1 MTTFRLKTA
10 EELRESITSQTQ
22 RNILKLYEEM
32 YRQIVREINRAGEN
46 LTKERLVMLQR
57 TIKSRIETI
66 NSAAQSE
73 IVSASNSVCEEV
85 VANKKDWLRQY
96 GLKETDL
103 EYAFAYVPNRVV
115 QTIAAGTIY
124 QEGWRLSSAIWG
136 ADKKVQD
143 AIDRIVSIGTAQG
156 KSTYDIAKD
165 IEKYVQPG
173 ARKMSRTISSWRYD
187 RNGNKIRDTFYFG
200 RVDYNAQ
207 RLARTMISHAYQQ
220 AFETV
225 NRNDP
230 FVEYY
235 IWHTSNFHGR
245 VCDICRARDG
255 QKFKKDELPL
265 DHPNGMCTFE
275 AYSPYTMKEIAQKI
289 GAWYESP
296 VGTYPEIDL
305 FAQDFGYRSKI

>member
-1 MTTFRLKTA
+1 MPGFRLKTA
-10 EELRESITSQTQ
+10 EELRESITTKTQ
-22 RNILKLYEEM
+22 KEILKLYNDM
-32 YRQIVREINRAGEN
+32 YKEIEKQIRSAGDN

-57 TIKSRIETI
+57 TIKSRISTI
-66 NSAAQSE
+66 NNNVRSE
-73 IVSASNSVCEEV
+73 IVNASSSVCEQV
-85 VANKKDWLRQY
+85 VSDKRGWLEKY
-96 GLKETDL
+96 GLKENDIQD
-103 EYAFAYVPNRVV
+103 AFAYVPNRVI
-115 QTIAAGTIY
+115 QSILQGTIY
-124 QEGWRLSSAIWG
+124 QDGWKLSSAIWG

-143 AIDRIVSIGTAQG
+143 AIDKIVSIGTAQG
-156 KSTYDIAKD
+156 KSAYEVAKD
-165 IEKYVQPG
+165 IEEYVQPG
-173 ARKMSRTISSWRYD
+173 ARKPSRTIRSWRYD

-265 DHPNGMCTFE
+265 DHPNGMCVFE
-275 AYSPYTMKEIAQKI
+275 AYSPYSMKQIAQRI
-289 GAWYESP
+289 GAWYDSP
-296 VGTYPEIDL
+296 SGTFSDIDL
-305 FAQDFGYRSKI
+305 FAKEFGYRG

>member
-1 MTTFRLKTA
+1 MPRFRLKTA
-10 EELRESITSQTQ
+10 EELRESITNKTQ
-22 RNILKLYEEM
+22 KEILKLYNGM
-32 YRQIVREINRAGEN
+32 YKEIERQIRSAGDN

-57 TIKSRIETI
+57 TIKSRITAI
-66 NSAAQSE
+66 NDSVRSE
-73 IVSASNSVCEEV
+73 IVSASSSVCEQV
-85 VANKKDWLRQY
+85 VLDKREWLEKY
-96 GLKETDL
+96 GLKENDIQD
-103 EYAFAYVPNRVV
+103 AFAYVPNRVV
-115 QTIAAGTIY
+115 QSILQGTIY
-124 QEGWRLSSAIWG
+124 QDDWKLSSAIWG

-143 AIDRIVSIGTAQG
+143 AIDKIVSIGTAQG
-156 KSTYDIAKD
+156 KSAYDIAKD
-165 IEKYVQPG
+165 IEEYVQPG
-173 ARKMSRTISSWRYD
+173 ARKPSRTISSWRYD

-225 NRNDP
+225 NKNDP

-275 AYSPYTMKEIAQKI
+275 AYSPYSMKQIAQKI
-289 GAWYESP
+289 GAWYDSP
-296 VGTYPEIDL
+296 SGTFPDIDL
-305 FAQDFGYRSKI
+305 FAKEFGYRG

>member
-1 MTTFRLKTA
+1 MPRFRLKTA
-10 EELRESITSQTQ
+10 EELRESITNKTQ
-22 RNILKLYEEM
+22 KEILKLYNGM
-32 YRQIVREINRAGEN
+32 YKEIEKQIRSAGDS
-46 LTKERLVMLQR
+46 LTKERLAMLQR
-57 TIKSRIETI
+57 TVKSRITAI
-66 NSAAQSE
+66 NDSVRSE
-73 IVSASNSVCEEV
+73 IISASSSVCEQV
-85 VANKKDWLRQY
+85 VSDKREWLEKY
-96 GLKETDL
+96 GLKENDIQN
-103 EYAFAYVPNRVV
+103 AFAYVPNRVI
-115 QTIAAGTIY
+115 QSILQGTIY
-124 QEGWRLSSAIWG
+124 QDDWKLSSAIWG

-143 AIDRIVSIGTAQG
+143 AIDKIISIGTAQG
-156 KSTYDIAKD
+156 KSAYDIAKD
-165 IEKYVQPG
+165 IEGYVQPG
-173 ARKMSRTISSWRYD
+173 ARKPSRTISSWRYD

-265 DHPNGMCTFE
+265 DHPNGMCIFE
-275 AYSPYTMKEIAQKI
+275 AYSPYSMKQIAQKI
-289 GAWYESP
+289 GAWYDSP
-296 VGTYPEIDL
+296 SGTFPDIDL
-305 FAQDFGYRSKI
+305 FAKEFGYRG